1 MALDNVK
8 LALDQA
14 FRRDGVRIR
23 SSLARVFGDLQKAE
37 DALNEACAAALQK
50 WPHLGI
56 PENPSAW
63 LAVAA
68 KNHSLDVVRRSKRDT
83 DKAKKLLEI
92 EALFV
97 SHREGTGIFEQG
109 VHAHDDRLRL
119 LFCACHPALP
129 ADIRTPLTLQAVSGF
144 SAEEVARAFLVA
156 PATMAQR
163 LVRAKNKIAAAKIPF
178 AVPDAE
184 ELPARLDNVLQVLY
198 LLFNEG
204 YTATSGD
211 DLLRQHLTQ
220 DAIEIARLLVS
231 LLPHPEALGLLA
243 LLLLTESRAAA
254 RVDARGDLVLL
265 ENQERGQWN
274 QPMIEEGLALL
285 QRAMQA
291 HAPGV
296 YQLQAAIASVH
307 ARAATAEATDWRQIA
322 LLYGALLEFDDSP
335 VVKLNHAVAQA
346 MATTP
351 AIGLKLI
358 DALRADL
365 EDYALFHAARADLL
379 RRMERRKEA
388 SQAYIRA
395 LAITTNGAERRFMLR
410 RLAQVTD
417 SE

>member
-1 MALDNVK
+1 LELDNVK
-8 LALDQA
+8 QALEGA

-50 WPHLGI
+50 WPHTGV
-56 PENPSAW
+56 PQNPSAW
-63 LAVAA
+63 LAVTA
-68 KNHSLDVVRRSKRDT
+68 KNHSLDVVRRSRRDA
-83 DKAKKLLEI
+83 DRDRRLLEI

-97 SHREGTGIFEQG
+97 ENHAGAGVFEQG
-109 VHAHDDRLRL
+109 AQAHDDRLRL

-129 ADIRTPLTLQAVSGF
+129 ADVRTPLTLQAVSGF

-156 PATMAQR
+156 PTTMAQR
-163 LVRAKNKIAAAKIPF
+163 LVRAKQKIAAAKIPF
-178 AVPDAE
+178 TVPDAE
-184 ELPARLDNVLQVLY
+184 ELPARLHHVLQVLY

-204 YTATSGD
+204 YTASSGD

-220 DAIEIARLLVS
+220 DAIEITRLLVS

-265 ENQERGQWN
+265 EDQERSRWN
-274 QPMIEEGLALL
+274 RAMIDEGLALL
-285 QRAMQA
+285 QRAMLA
-291 HAPGV
+291 NAPGV

-307 ARAATAEATDWRQIA
+307 ARADTADATDWTQISRLYRA
-322 LLYGALLEFDDSP
+322 LLDFDQNP

-346 MATTP
+346 MATSP
-351 AIGLKLI
+351 SVGLKLTETLQAEL
-358 DALRADL
+358 D
-365 EDYALFHAARADLL
+365 DYPLFHAVRADLL
-379 RRMERRKEA
+379 RRLERRQEA

-395 LAITTNGAERRFMLR
+395 LAKTANGAERRFLLR

-417 SE
+417 SR